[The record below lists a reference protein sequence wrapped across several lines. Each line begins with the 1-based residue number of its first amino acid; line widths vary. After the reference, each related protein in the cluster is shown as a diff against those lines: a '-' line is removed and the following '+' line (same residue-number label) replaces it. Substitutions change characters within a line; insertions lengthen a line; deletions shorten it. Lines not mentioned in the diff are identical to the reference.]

1 MDEGAEISTQVFRP
15 IFSPTKCVRF
25 NSVVRFAY
33 LFGNEHI
40 FPYVQRG
47 RCVCMHKTHPLG
59 FLSLLMK
66 WLYYVNIMILIIF
79 SLFQHHEAHTFSTLK
94 HTFNLHARKTWA
106 LHVKQCYGARIHQ
119 PCLHNVEI
127 RSQKQ
132 QCQWKRKRNYSSLPE
147 ISSKKREIFSPN
159 TFKYHAPISWLRG

>member
-1 MDEGAEISTQVFRP
+1 
-15 IFSPTKCVRF
+15 
-25 NSVVRFAY
+25 
-33 LFGNEHI
+33 
-40 FPYVQRG
+40 
-47 RCVCMHKTHPLG
+47 MHKTHPLG

-106 LHVKQCYGARIHQ
+106 LHAKQCYGARIHQ

-147 ISSKKREIFSPN
+147 ISSGRFFLRIHSNIMHQYPDYAAKFRVKSFPSFAGGEGRVLNVHSFCDAVHRRPYPLMQT
-159 TFKYHAPISWLRG
+159 TF